1 MGVKFSGKMRYVTLE
16 WPLTTTTTNG
26 FQNEQLAGELSGMRG
41 KYGRLKKEL
50 KSMQHKLEVRRP
62 PDHLAAP
69 PCQPCAC
76 CQCGLLEKY
85 KLLKGELKAA
95 YYTLEVSWLR

>member
-1 MGVKFSGKMRYVTLE
+1 MH
-16 WPLTTTTTNG
+16 G
-26 FQNEQLAGELSGMRG
+26 FQNEQLAGELTGMRS

-62 PDHLAAP
+62 PVEPAASP

-85 KLLKGELKAA
+85 KMLKGELKAA
-95 YYTLEVSWLR
+95 YNTLEVSW